1 MSKKDGYFIVI
12 ETLLDRFK
20 VELYELDIKINKL
33 DKFLNSD
40 TFKFIEKDKQIL
52 LKKLHNVMVEY
63 KNILE
68 KR

>member
-63 KNILE
+63 KSILE

>member
-33 DKFLNSD
+33 DKFINSD

-52 LKKLHNVMVEY
+52 LKKLHNVMIEY

>member
-33 DKFLNSD
+33 DKFINSD

>member
-52 LKKLHNVMVEY
+52 LKKLYNVMVEY

>member
-20 VELYELDIKINKL
+20 IELYELDIKINKL

>member
-20 VELYELDIKINKL
+20 IELYELDIKINKL

-63 KNILE
+63 KSILE